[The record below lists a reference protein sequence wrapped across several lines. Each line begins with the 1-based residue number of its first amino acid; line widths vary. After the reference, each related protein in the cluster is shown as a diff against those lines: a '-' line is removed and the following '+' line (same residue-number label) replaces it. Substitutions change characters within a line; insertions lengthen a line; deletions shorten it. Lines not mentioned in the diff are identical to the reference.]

1 MSKSFTPIK
10 IGKEFPEKRQRNT
23 AKYFFEDTVSLLT
36 ENIGDVFLVE
46 HVENIGDARR
56 VMAKGNTLRNA
67 ARIFSMKFDTDN
79 PTLEF
84 KYAVRQSVKDGGY
97 VKVFAKIT
105 ERKE

>member
-1 MSKSFTPIK
+1 MERNFQK
-10 IGKEFPEKRQRNT
+10 KRQGKT

-46 HVENIGDARR
+46 HLENIGDARR

-97 VKVFAKIT
+97 VKVFAKVT
-105 ERKE
+105 ERKEKE